1 MIIMKILITGKD
13 SYIGTHIRD
22 FLTNYNHQIS
32 ELNTLDDSWKT
43 FDYSS
48 FDAIVHVA
56 AIVHESAK
64 TASEELFKKVNT
76 DLPYNIAVLAKKAGV
91 KSFVFM
97 STMAVYGGDK
107 KLPKGNII
115 GENTELKPT
124 TLYGKSKLEAEKML
138 SALSDD
144 SFKVAFVRPPNVYG
158 KDCPGN
164 YMNIFKKIA
173 LKLPAFPYAYN
184 DARQSMLYIDN
195 LSNLVRLIVENSVDG
210 IFHPQDDFIPSTN
223 DLVESVSY
231 ALNKTPRTSKFL
243 GFFVKTFSF
252 MDVVNKLYGGV
263 SYEYSFSN
271 CFDYEY
277 QIVSFQKGIQETFIL

>member
-1 MIIMKILITGKD
+1 MKILIAGKD
-13 SYIGTHIRD
+13 SYIGKHIRD
-22 FLTNYNHQIS
+22 FLTSYNHQAS
-32 ELNTLDDSWKT
+32 ELDTLDDSWKT

-91 KSFVFM
+91 KSFVFL
-97 STMAVYGGDK
+97 STMAVYGCDK
-107 KLPKGNII
+107 RLPKGNVID
-115 GENTELKPT
+115 ENTELKPT

-138 SALSDD
+138 LTLADD

-173 LKLPAFPYAYN
+173 LKLPVFPYAYN
-184 DARQSMLYIDN
+184 YARQSMLYIDN
-195 LSNLVRLIVENSVDG
+195 LSNLVRLIIENSAGG

-223 DLVESVSY
+223 DLVEAILS
-231 ALNKTPRTSKFL
+231 AFNKKSHNSKFL
-243 GFFVKTFSF
+243 GFFVKIFSF
-252 MDVVNKLYGGV
+252 VGVVNKLYGGV
-263 SYEYSFSN
+263 SYENTLSDF
-271 CFDYEY
+271 FDNEY
-277 QIVSFQKGIQETFIL
+277 QIVSFQKGIYETFI

>member
-1 MIIMKILITGKD
+1 MKILIAGKD

-22 FLTNYNHQIS
+22 FLTSYNHQVA
-32 ELNTLDDSWKT
+32 ELDTLDDSWKT

-48 FDAIVHVA
+48 FDAIIHVA

-64 TASEELFKKVNT
+64 VASEELFKKVNT

-97 STMAVYGGDK
+97 STMAVYGCDK
-107 KLPKGNII
+107 KLPKGNVID
-115 GENTELKPT
+115 EKTELKPT
-124 TLYGKSKLEAEKML
+124 TLYGKSKLEAERML
-138 SALSDD
+138 STLADD

-173 LKLPAFPYAYN
+173 LKLPVFPYVYN

-195 LSNLVRLIVENSVDG
+195 LSNLVRLIIENLTDG

-223 DLVESVSY
+223 DLVNAISSV
-231 ALNKTPRTSKFL
+231 LNKKLHTSKFL
-243 GFFVKTFSF
+243 GFFVKIFSF
-252 MDVVNKLYGGV
+252 VGVVNKLYGGI

-271 CFDYEY
+271 CFDYKY
-277 QIVSFQKGIQETFIL
+277 QIVLFQKGIHETFF